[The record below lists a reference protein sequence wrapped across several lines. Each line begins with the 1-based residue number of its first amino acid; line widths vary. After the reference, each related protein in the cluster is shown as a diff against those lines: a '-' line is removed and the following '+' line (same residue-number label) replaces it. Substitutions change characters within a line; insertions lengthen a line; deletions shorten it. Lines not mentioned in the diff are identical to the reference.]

1 MDFALLNYLKTLPPD
16 TVLYSVLLAVVISP
30 LVYRWRLTVA
40 RWLRRL
46 AWLALGV
53 FIGVNL

>member
-1 MDFALLNYLKTLPPD
+1 MDFALFDYLQTLPPD
-16 TVLYSVLLAVVISP
+16 TVLYAVILAVLISP

-40 RWLRRL
+40 RWLRRA
-46 AWLALGV
+46 AWVALGV

>member
-1 MDFALLNYLKTLPPD
+1 MDFQLLDYLKTLPPD
-16 TVLYSVLLAVVISP
+16 TLLSAVVIAVLIAP

-46 AWLALGV
+46 AWVALGV
-53 FIGVNL
+53 VIGVNL

>member
-1 MDFALLNYLKTLPPD
+1 MDFALLNYLHSLPPD
-16 TVLYSVLLAVVISP
+16 TVMYAVILAVLISP

-46 AWLALGV
+46 AWVAVGV
-53 FIGVNL
+53 FIGANL